1 MNYHSLKFVHS
12 SEIRGLCF
20 DEMFQQNAFFVI
32 LLENENPHILHIF
45 LICFA
50 GKFHQALTPFFLK
63 NDLLSRERLFSDRK
77 KNDL

>member
-1 MNYHSLKFVHS
+1 M
-12 SEIRGLCF
+12 F
-20 DEMFQQNAFFVI
+20 DEMFQQNAFLVI
-32 LLENENPHILHIF
+32 LLENTNYIF

-77 KNDL
+77 KK

>member
-1 MNYHSLKFVHS
+1 M
-12 SEIRGLCF
+12 F

-32 LLENENPHILHIF
+32 LLENENPHILYIF

-63 NDLLSRERLFSDRK
+63 NDLLSR
-77 KNDL
+77 